1 MRGLPGLVGNLL
13 DALGVH
19 LQPWMAPLA
28 IVVLI
33 AVAWPLLR
41 LNIKTDDAQ
50 RLLKRASRERGEA
63 REKLEREAL
72 ELVGDRPDGLV
83 VIANTAIELG
93 RMALAR
99 QAMER
104 LRATGKN
111 LPTLRRIERAI
122 DGPQPATALEAALV
136 VERLVKA
143 GMMDEAQERLRR
155 FKERWPDDP
164 ELRDLGESDG
174 APTP

>member
-1 MRGLPGLVGNLL
+1 MRGLPGLVETVL

-28 IVVLI
+28 VV
-33 AVAWPLLR
+33 AVFALAWPLLR
-41 LNIKTDDAQ
+41 LNLKTDNAR
-50 RLLKRASRERGEA
+50 RLLKRAARERGEA
-63 REKLEREAL
+63 REKLEQEAL
-72 ELVGDRPDGLV
+72 SLAGNRPDGLV
-83 VIANTAIELG
+83 VVANTALEQG

-111 LPTLRRIERAI
+111 LPALRRIERAI

-136 VERLVKA
+136 VERLVQA
-143 GMMDEAQERLRR
+143 GMTEEARGRLAKFR
-155 FKERWPDDP
+155 ERWPEDP
-164 ELRDLGESDG
+164 ELRDLVE
-174 APTP
+174 AE